1 MTYPE
6 PIERLIKNLTK
17 LPGIGRKTAT
27 RLTFFL
33 LNSDLSYITDLARS
47 IMDIKERVS
56 LCSICFN
63 ITDKNPCP
71 ICLDPKRE
79 NSTICVVEEPSHVMV
94 IEASYPGIFRYHVLH
109 GVINPL
115 EGIGPGDL
123 KIREL
128 KERILKDK
136 PQEILI
142 ATNMN
147 PEGNA
152 TAHYIAQELRD
163 LGVKVSRLAS
173 GIPQGAEIIYTDPQ
187 TLKNSIENRREI
199 I

>member
-6 PIERLIKNLTK
+6 PVERLIKNLTR

-33 LNSDLSYITDLARS
+33 LSSDSSYINELARS
-47 IMDIKERVS
+47 ILDIKEKIS

-63 ITDKNPCP
+63 ITDKDPCS
-71 ICLDPKRE
+71 ICSDPKRE
-79 NSTICVVEEPSHVMV
+79 RSTICVVEEPSHVMV
-94 IEASYPGIFRYHVLH
+94 IEASYPGMFRYHVLH

-115 EGIGPGDL
+115 EGIGPNDL
-123 KIREL
+123 KIPEL
-128 KERILKDK
+128 KERVSKER
-136 PQEILI
+136 PHEVLI

-152 TAHYIAQELRD
+152 TAHYIAQELKE
-163 LGVKVSRLAS
+163 LGVRVSRLAS